1 MFIENLT
8 QLGFTEKEAQ
18 VYLMLFRTGPA
29 PASTLAQRVQMK
41 RVSIYTILETL
52 CSKGVVSYEQT
63 EMGRRY
69 IPHDPECIYDQL
81 EQERANLQVKLTLA
95 KNCVE
100 ALQSPQYFRQMSG
113 QRVHF
118 FKGEKSIRRALEIY
132 LEPKKS
138 VNYLIPSTLNPI
150 QAFEQIQIFINDSLR
165 REIEWRGFAPV
176 QSHADIKKH
185 LKGMRLQELNALPQ
199 NGHLFAQA
207 DRVFFLSATKKELE
221 LMLIIDSDYAKLLDQ
236 VIFERKNQKKT
247 TATLRNLREDQQ
259 SVQPALL

>member
-18 VYLMLFRTGPA
+18 VYLMLLRTGPA

-52 CSKGVVSYEQT
+52 CGKGVVSYEQT

-69 IPHDPECIYDQL
+69 LPHDPECLYEQL
-81 EQERANLQVKLTLA
+81 EQERASLQVKLTLA

-100 ALQSPQYFRQMSG
+100 ALQSPQYITQINS
-113 QRVHF
+113 QRVYF

-132 LEPKKS
+132 LEPKKN
-138 VNYLIPSTLNPI
+138 VNYLIPSTLDHVQLQEI
-150 QAFEQIQIFINDSLR
+150 QHFINDSQP
-165 REIEWRGFAPV
+165 REVKWFGYAPFHEHPNIE
-176 QSHADIKKH
+176 KH
-185 LKGMRLQELNALPQ
+185 LKGLTLKELNALPQ

-207 DRVFFLSATKKELE
+207 NRVFFLSATKNGLE

-236 VIFERKNQKKT
+236 VIFERKNQIKS
-247 TATLRNLREDQQ
+247 TARLRNLQEAQP